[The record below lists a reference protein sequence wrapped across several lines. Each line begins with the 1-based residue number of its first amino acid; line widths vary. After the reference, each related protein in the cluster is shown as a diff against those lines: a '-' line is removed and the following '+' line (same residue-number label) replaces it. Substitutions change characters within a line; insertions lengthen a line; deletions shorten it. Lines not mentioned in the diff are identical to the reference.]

1 MLAGFLRL
9 GFFLTSSAL
18 TSSTLT
24 SVFLA
29 LDFISLAVTVAS
41 ATFSTT
47 FSTTFSDFSTNLS
60 SISLVG
66 STTLEVS
73 KNRNSRSSTINGT
86 YFKLTLT
93 NVSVIADTYDLTY
106 INNSNTCS
114 SGTENQIG
122 NVNLN
127 IQFENLNFNSLSK
140 IALQP
145 NESIEFYAHIIIPL
159 GTPINKWCCS
169 EIIAT
174 SNNCSSYQIITD
186 IHTLVITT
194 NNE

>member
-1 MLAGFLRL
+1 MKSPLNLILKAIQ
-9 GFFLTSSAL
+9 AP
-18 TSSTLT
+18 
-24 SVFLA
+24 
-29 LDFISLAVTVAS
+29 
-41 ATFSTT
+41 TFSFQLFCIFLIHS
-47 FSTTFSDFSTNLS
+47 FSFAQDNCKA
-60 SISLVG
+60 
-66 STTLEVS
+66 TLEVS
-73 KNRNSRSSTINGT
+73 KNRNSRSSTTNGT

-93 NVSVIADTYDLTY
+93 NESVTSDTYDLTY

-114 SGTENQIG
+114 SGTEDQIG

-140 IALQP
+140 ISLQP
-145 NESIEFYAHIIIPL
+145 YESIEFYAHIIIPI

-174 SNNCSSYQIITD
+174 SNNCSSYKTFTD

-194 NNE
+194 SNE

>member
-1 MLAGFLRL
+1 MKSPLNLILKA
-9 GFFLTSSAL
+9 
-18 TSSTLT
+18 
-24 SVFLA
+24 
-29 LDFISLAVTVAS
+29 IQAS
-41 ATFSTT
+41 TFSFNLFCIFLIHS
-47 FSTTFSDFSTNLS
+47 FSFAQGNCQA
-60 SISLVG
+60 
-66 STTLEVS
+66 TLEVS
-73 KNRNSRSSTINGT
+73 KNRNSRSSTTNGT

-140 IALQP
+140 IVLQP

-186 IHTLVITT
+186 IHTYVITT